1 LVHCTYHLLS
11 GKVIGSR
18 NKESWLLDRNT
29 SSPIVLISEAAG
41 PDKIASII
49 GRFSSLRKP
58 EHPLVYNMNVQEQ
71 I

>member
-1 LVHCTYHLLS
+1 
-11 GKVIGSR
+11 
-18 NKESWLLDRNT
+18 LDRNT
-29 SSPIVLISEAAG
+29 FSPIVLISEAVD

-58 EHPLVYNMNVQEQ
+58 EHPLVYNMNDQEQ